1 MPSRLILIVLASI
14 WVANA
19 QDKNA
24 IAALEELGKIC
35 ESEGQAM
42 WGHSLCGPMMLVDP
56 ATRTVIANHGDSQ
69 NRCRHEGALF
79 TGPFPEPFTPSNTA
93 IHWDGQEWSTVLI
106 PLPLDPFRRLS
117 LLVHEAF
124 HRIQPALGISGSD
137 APNEHLDTE
146 DGRIWLRMELR
157 AMGQALRMQE
167 AIARRAAAD
176 AMLFR
181 MYRHSLFPGSAE
193 REAAMERQEGLAE
206 YTGAFAALKTT
217 GESVNRE
224 ARIIES
230 LEDSDAMARSF
241 AYATGPALGL
251 MLDRFTQGWRPR
263 VAHTPMDAML
273 IWGLKVPTPN
283 DLRRAAEERAVFY
296 GYPAVVRAEHER
308 DQRRRDLA
316 SELNVKFM
324 QGPVLDF
331 PSSPEMYRNFN
342 PMALT
347 PFPPHGTYYPTG
359 TFTAPWGKLQVDSGG
374 ALLAP
379 DNRSVRV
386 PVPSNFHPSE
396 SAGAAIQGEG
406 WALHLSNGWKIIPA
420 RNRGSFLVVRAEP

>member
-1 MPSRLILIVLASI
+1 MACAGIVR
-14 WVANA
+14 A

-24 IAALEELGKIC
+24 IAALEEFAKIC
-35 ESEGQAM
+35 ESEGQAI
-42 WGHSLCGPMMLVDP
+42 WGHTLCGPMMLVDP

-69 NRCRHEGALF
+69 NRFRHEGALF

-93 IHWDGQEWSTVLI
+93 IHWDNQEWSTVML

-117 LLVHEAF
+117 LLTHEAF
-124 HRIQPALGISGSD
+124 HRVQPGLGLTGSD

-157 AMGQALRMQE
+157 AMGQALRMQD
-167 AIARRAAAD
+167 AVARRAAAD

-181 MYRHSLFPGSAE
+181 MYRHSLFPGAAE
-193 REAAMERQEGLAE
+193 REAAMEKQEGLAE
-206 YTGAFAALKTT
+206 YTGVVAALKTT

-224 ARIIES
+224 ARIVES
-230 LEDSDAMARSF
+230 LEDSDAFARSF

-251 MLDRFTQGWRPR
+251 MLDRFTQGWRTR
-263 VAHTPMDAML
+263 LARTPMDAML
-273 IWGLKVPTPN
+273 IWALKVPTQA
-283 DLRRAAEERAVFY
+283 DLKRTVEERAAFY
-296 GYPAVVRAEHER
+296 GYPAVVRAEQER
-308 DQRRRDLA
+308 EQRHRDLA
-316 SELNVKFM
+316 SELNVKFL

-331 PSSPEMYRNFN
+331 PPSPEMYRNFN

-359 TFTAPWGKLQVDSGG
+359 TFTATWGKIQVDSGG
-374 ALLAP
+374 ALVAP

-386 PVPSNFHPSE
+386 PVPSSFHPSG
-396 SAGAAIQGEG
+396 SPGAVVQGNG
-406 WALHLSNGWKIIPA
+406 WNLHLSNGWKIIEA
-420 RNRGSFLVVRAEP
+420 KNRGSFLVVPAEP

>member
-1 MPSRLILIVLASI
+1 MPWLIFATMVCAWI
-14 WVANA
+14 ANA

-24 IAALEELGKIC
+24 IAALEEFGNMC
-35 ESEGQAM
+35 ESQGQAI
-42 WGHSLCGPMMLVDP
+42 WEHSLCGPMMLVDP
-56 ATRTVIANHGDSQ
+56 ATRAVIANHGDTG
-69 NRCRHEGALF
+69 NRFRHDGALF

-93 IHWDGQEWSTVLI
+93 IHWDGQEWSTVML
-106 PLPLDPFRRLS
+106 PLPLDPFRRLALIS
-117 LLVHEAF
+117 HEAF
-124 HRIQPALGISGSD
+124 HRIQPGLGLTGSD
-137 APNEHLDTE
+137 TPNEHLDTE
-146 DGRIWLRMELR
+146 DGRIWLRLELR
-157 AMGQALRMQE
+157 AMAQALRMQD

-181 MYRHSLFPGSAE
+181 MYRHSLFHGSAE

-224 ARIIES
+224 ARIVES
-230 LEDSDAMARSF
+230 FEDSDAMARSF

-251 MLDRFTQGWRPR
+251 LLDRFTQGWRAR

-273 IWGLKVPTPN
+273 IWALKVPTPA
-283 DLRRAAEERAVFY
+283 DLKHTAEERAAFY
-296 GYPAVVRAEHER
+296 GYPAVVRAEQER
-308 DQRRRDLA
+308 EQRRHDLV
-316 SELNVKFM
+316 SELTVKFM

-374 ALLAP
+374 ALLTP
-379 DNRSVRV
+379 DNRAVRV

-396 SAGAAIQGEG
+396 SSGAVVQGDG
-406 WALHLSNGWKIIPA
+406 WALHLSNEWKIIPA